1 MDFIERFLKYVS
13 YDTTSYEP
21 KEEEASSP
29 NQYELGKF
37 IVNELKELKADEISI
52 NKFGTVYGYFKG
64 EGEPIALI
72 AHLDTS
78 SSASGKDI
86 KPRIIENYDGENIK
100 LNEDTIM
107 KTEDFPLLKESKGH
121 KLIVTDGTTLLGADD
136 KAGVAI
142 AMELVSY
149 FVKNNIKH
157 RSIEVVFSTDEEI
170 GVGADHIF
178 LEDLKSKYGYTLDGG
193 DIRAINI
200 ENFNAASMKLEIK
213 GRSIHPGDAKDK
225 MINAINVGIDFHN
238 SLPTYL
244 RPEHTTLREGFYHL
258 NAIKGNEEFCEL
270 FYIVREHDLN
280 KLNTMLDIARLS
292 VKRINESYKDEICK
306 LTIVQGYRNMKEKI
320 DENKFVVDNIVN
332 IYKEMNIPF
341 VFFPIRGGTDG
352 ASLTNRGYPCP
363 NLGTGGANFHGRF
376 EYLDVDQALTMVEI
390 LKRLFKIAC

>member
-37 IVNELKELKADEISI
+37 IVNELKELKADEINV

-86 KPRIIENYDGENIK
+86 KPRVIENYDGENIK

-107 KTEDFPLLKESKGH
+107 KTEDFPLLKDSKGH

-390 LKRLFKIAC
+390 LKRLFK

>member
-21 KEEEASSP
+21 KDEEASSP

-37 IVNELKELKADEISI
+37 IVNELKELKADEINV

-64 EGEPIALI
+64 VGEPIALI

-86 KPRIIENYDGENIK
+86 KPRVIENYDGENIK
-100 LNEDTIM
+100 LNEDTVM
-107 KTEDFPLLKESKGH
+107 KTEDFPLLKDSKGH

-258 NAIKGNEEFCEL
+258 NDIKGNEEFCEL

-363 NLGTGGANFHGRF
+363 NLGTGGGNFHARF

-390 LKRLFKIAC
+390 LKRLFK

>member
-107 KTEDFPLLKESKGH
+107 KTEDFPLLKDSKGH

-258 NAIKGNEEFCEL
+258 NDIKGNEEFCEL

-292 VKRINESYKDEICK
+292 VKRINES
-306 LTIVQGYRNMKEKI
+306 
-320 DENKFVVDNIVN
+320 
-332 IYKEMNIPF
+332 
-341 VFFPIRGGTDG
+341 
-352 ASLTNRGYPCP
+352 
-363 NLGTGGANFHGRF
+363 
-376 EYLDVDQALTMVEI
+376 
-390 LKRLFKIAC
+390 

>member
-1 MDFIERFLKYVS
+1 MFFIERFLKYVS

-37 IVNELKELKADEISI
+37 IVNELKELKADEINV

-107 KTEDFPLLKESKGH
+107 KTEDFPLLKDSKGH

-149 FVKNNIKH
+149 FVKNKIKH

-258 NAIKGNEEFCEL
+258 NDIKGNEEFCEL

-363 NLGTGGANFHGRF
+363 NLGTGRSNFHGRF

>member
-21 KEEEASSP
+21 KDEEASSP

-37 IVNELKELKADEISI
+37 IVNELKELKADEINV

-107 KTEDFPLLKESKGH
+107 KTEDFPLLKDSKGH

>member
-1 MDFIERFLKYVS
+1 MNAEDKKIKDVVENTEEVKN
-13 YDTTSYEP
+13 
-21 KEEEASSP
+21 EEETDISFDDIEAAP
-29 NQYELGKF
+29 EDLGELFNEPPILDLFDDEPSEDDLKF
-37 IVNELKELKADEISI
+37 EEMNVDAIEDDINLDNVSLDDPVKVYLREI
-52 NKFGTVYGYFKG
+52 GRV
-64 EGEPIALI
+64 
-72 AHLDTS
+72 
-78 SSASGKDI
+78 
-86 KPRIIENYDGENIK
+86 
-100 LNEDTIM
+100 
-107 KTEDFPLLKESKGH
+107 PLL
-121 KLIVTDGTTLLGADD
+121 
-136 KAGVAI
+136 
-142 AMELVSY
+142 
-149 FVKNNIKH
+149 
-157 RSIEVVFSTDEEI
+157 STDEEI

-258 NAIKGNEEFCEL
+258 NDIKGNEEFCEL

-363 NLGTGGANFHGRF
+363 NLGTGGGNFHGRF

-390 LKRLFKIAC
+390 LKRLFK